1 MHAQTNGKVSDGSQV
16 PKTGYEL
23 IRSRKRKGK
32 LATMADYAKIDFQPW
47 KDEGKKP
54 GETYPP
60 TRRNLGGLWRVRTHC
75 SALRFD

>member
-54 GETYPP
+54 GD
-60 TRRNLGGLWRVRTHC
+60 
-75 SALRFD
+75 LRAIREPEAGNSEQ